1 MTTGRAG
8 YGEFQR
14 GWPIVLSA
22 FLGIGLGLSP
32 LPFYTAGVFAP
43 HLVAAFGWKIGD
55 IFTSLMITT
64 LMVVWAGP
72 LAGWLAMRWGV
83 RRVALVSTAAFGF
96 AFMLPALSNGSL
108 ALFYASWAV
117 IAIAGAGTLPI
128 TWTRAVNHRFDVRK
142 GLALGLSLMGTG
154 LFGILCKPYLAWA
167 IGAFG
172 WRGGYVAL
180 GLLPLLIALPVG
192 FFLFR
197 DRDSPHGDDVPP
209 PVSGLTLTETLRDWR
224 FWLIALAI
232 LPISFSLAGPVPNL
246 ENILKQSGMTP
257 ARMLELTPL
266 VGVTALLG
274 RLIGGWLLDRFWA
287 PAVGFVI
294 LGLPAV
300 SCWILA
306 GDSLSFEMAAAAIL
320 LIGFALGVEYD
331 LIAYLVARYF
341 GLRSYAAIYGILYV
355 CFALGSGL
363 APLVFGH
370 DFDAHGNYHLALI
383 ASAAALTASAASL
396 MLLGR
401 YRVFAATSA
410 AADSPAIRP
419 RVTAAHSP
427 IAGR

>member
-1 MTTGRAG
+1 MSEQAG
-8 YGEFQR
+8 YGEFRR
-14 GWPIVLSA
+14 GWPVVLSA

-43 HLVAAFGWKIGD
+43 HLAAEFGWKIGD
-55 IFTSLMITT
+55 IFTSLLITT

-72 LAGWLAMRWGV
+72 LAGVLAVKWGV
-83 RRVALVSTAAFGF
+83 RRVALTSTALFGL
-96 AFMLPALSNGSL
+96 AFMLPAWSNGSL
-108 ALFYASWAV
+108 ALFYTCWAL
-117 IAIAGAGTLPI
+117 IAVAGAGTLPI
-128 TWTRAVNHRFDVRK
+128 TWTRAVNHRFDLRK

-167 IGAFG
+167 IGSFG
-172 WRGGYVAL
+172 WRGGYIAL

-192 FFLFR
+192 YFLFR
-197 DRDSPHGDDVPP
+197 DDDAPGGDSVPR
-209 PVSGLTLTETLRDWR
+209 PVTGLTLAETLRDWR

-266 VGVTALLG
+266 IGVTALLG

-300 SCWILA
+300 SCWILT
-306 GDSLSFEMAAAAIL
+306 GDTLSFGMAAAAIL

-341 GLRSYAAIYGILYV
+341 GLKSYAAIYGILYV

-363 APLVFGH
+363 APLVFGR
-370 DFDAHGNYHLALI
+370 DFDAHGNYHLALTLSSV
-383 ASAAALTASAASL
+383 ALVAAAATLLA
-396 MLLGR
+396 LGR
-401 YRVFAATSA
+401 YRVF
-410 AADSPAIRP
+410 DDPA
-419 RVTAAHSP
+419 
-427 IAGR
+427 

>member
-1 MTTGRAG
+1 MTDRAG
-8 YGEFQR
+8 YGEFR
-14 GWPIVLSA
+14 HGWPIVLSA

-43 HLVAAFGWKIGD
+43 HLAAAFGWKIGE
-55 IFTSLMITT
+55 ILTALLITT

-72 LAGWLAMRWGV
+72 LAGFLAERFGV
-83 RRVALVSTAAFGF
+83 RRVALISTALFGL

-117 IAIAGAGTLPI
+117 IAITGAGTLPI
-128 TWTRAVNHRFDVRK
+128 TWTRAVNQRFDARK
-142 GLALGLSLMGTG
+142 GFALGLSLMGTG
-154 LFGILCKPYLAWA
+154 LFGILCKPYLAWV
-167 IGAFG
+167 IGAYG
-172 WRGGYVAL
+172 WRAGYVAL

-197 DRDSPHGDDVPP
+197 DDEAAHCDDAPP
-209 PVSGLTLTETLRDWR
+209 PASGLTVAETLRDWR
-224 FWLIALAI
+224 FWLIALAL

-257 ARMLELTPL
+257 DRMLALTPL

-306 GDSLSFEMAAAAIL
+306 GDVLGFEMAAGAIL

-341 GLRSYAAIYGILYV
+341 GLRSYAAIYGIMYV
-355 CFALGSGL
+355 FFSLGSGL
-363 APLVFGH
+363 APLVFGR

-383 ASAAALTASAASL
+383 GSSAALVVSAASL

-401 YRVFAATSA
+401 YRVFAETSA
-410 AADSPAIRP
+410 AAATPAIRP
-419 RVTAAHSP
+419 SVTAAHSP

>member
-1 MTTGRAG
+1 MTDRAG
-8 YGEFQR
+8 YGEFRR

-43 HLVAAFGWKIGD
+43 HLAAAFGWKIGD
-55 IFTSLMITT
+55 ILAALLITT

-72 LAGWLAMRWGV
+72 LAGLLAERWGV
-83 RRVALVSTAAFGF
+83 RRVALASTASFGF

-108 ALFYASWAV
+108 ALFYASWAI
-117 IAIAGAGTLPI
+117 IAITGAGTLPI
-128 TWTRAVNHRFDVRK
+128 TWTRAVNQRFEVRK
-142 GLALGLSLMGTG
+142 GFALGLSLMGTG
-154 LFGILCKPYLAWA
+154 LFGILCKPYLAWV

-172 WRGGYVAL
+172 WRAGYIAL

-192 FFLFR
+192 FLLFR
-197 DRDSPHGDDVPP
+197 DDEVPDGDDAPP
-209 PVSGLTLTETLRDWR
+209 PVSGLTLAETLRDWR
-224 FWLIALAI
+224 FWLIALAL

-246 ENILKQSGMTP
+246 ENILKHSGMTP
-257 ARMLELTPL
+257 ERMVALTPL

-306 GDSLSFEMAAAAIL
+306 GDALSFEMAAVAIL

-341 GLRSYAAIYGILYV
+341 GLKSYAAIYGILYV
-355 CFALGSGL
+355 CFSIGSGL
-363 APLVFGH
+363 APLVFGR
-370 DFDAHGNYHLALI
+370 DFDAHGNYHLALTG
-383 ASAAALTASAASL
+383 SSVALVLSAASL

-401 YRVFAATSA
+401 YRQSPSIATS
-410 AADSPAIRP
+410 S
-419 RVTAAHSP
+419 
-427 IAGR
+427 

>member
-1 MTTGRAG
+1 MMTERAG
-8 YGEFQR
+8 YGEFRR

-43 HLVAAFGWKIGD
+43 HLAAAFGWKIGD
-55 IFTSLMITT
+55 IFTSLLITT

-72 LAGWLAMRWGV
+72 LAGVLAVRWGV
-83 RRVALVSTAAFGF
+83 RRVALVSTALFGL

-142 GLALGLSLMGTG
+142 GFALGLSLMGTG

-197 DRDSPHGDDVPP
+197 DEDAPHGDAPP
-209 PVSGLTLTETLRDWR
+209 PLVSGFTLAETLRDWR

-246 ENILKQSGMTP
+246 ENILKHSGMTP
-257 ARMLELTPL
+257 ERMLALTPL

-294 LGLPAV
+294 LGAPAV

-306 GDSLSFEMAAAAIL
+306 GDALGFDMAAAAIL

-331 LIAYLVARYF
+331 LIAFLVARYF
-341 GLRSYAAIYGILYV
+341 GLKSYAAIYGILYV

-363 APLVFGH
+363 APLVFGR

-383 ASAAALTASAASL
+383 ASSAALVASAASL

-401 YRVFAATSA
+401 YRVFADTSA
-410 AADSPAIRP
+410 AAA
-419 RVTAAHSP
+419 
-427 IAGR
+427 

>member
-1 MTTGRAG
+1 MDERAG
-8 YGEFQR
+8 YVEFRR
-14 GWPIVLSA
+14 GWPVVLSA

-43 HLVAAFGWKIGD
+43 HLAAEFGWKIGD
-55 IFTSLMITT
+55 ILTYLLITT

-72 LAGWLAMRWGV
+72 LAGLVAVRWGV
-83 RRVALVSTAAFGF
+83 RRVALGSTALFGL
-96 AFMLPALSNGSL
+96 AFMLPALSTGSL
-108 ALFYASWAV
+108 ALFYASWAL
-117 IAIAGAGTLPI
+117 IAVAGAGTLPI
-128 TWTRAVNHRFDVRK
+128 TWTRAVNHRFDTRK

-167 IGAFG
+167 IDAFG

-197 DRDSPHGDDVPP
+197 DNDAPDPAGEPAAVA
-209 PVSGLTLTETLRDWR
+209 GLTLAETLRDWR
-224 FWLIALAI
+224 FWLIAGAI
-232 LPISFSLAGPVPNL
+232 LPISFALAGPVPNL
-246 ENILKQSGMTP
+246 ENILKQSGMKP

-274 RLIGGWLLDRFWA
+274 RLVGGWLLDRFWA

-294 LGLPAV
+294 LGLPAL

-306 GDSLSFEMAAAAIL
+306 GDALSFQMAAAAIL

-355 CFALGSGL
+355 CFAIGSGT
-363 APLVFGH
+363 APLVFGR
-370 DFDAHGNYHLALI
+370 DFDAHGNYHLALMLSSVVLV
-383 ASAAALTASAASL
+383 AAAAALLT
-396 MLLGR
+396 LGR
-401 YRVFAATSA
+401 YRVFADASA
-410 AADSPAIRP
+410 AADAPAILP
-419 RVTAAHSP
+419 SVTAAHRP

>member
-1 MTTGRAG
+1 MNERAG
-8 YGEFQR
+8 GQGSWSEFR
-14 GWPIVLSA
+14 HGWPVVLSA

-43 HLVAAFGWKIGD
+43 HLADAFGWKIGD
-55 IFTSLMITT
+55 IFTALLITT

-72 LAGWLAMRWGV
+72 LAGVLAVRWGV
-83 RRVALVSTAAFGF
+83 RRVALTSTALFGL
-96 AFMLPALSNGSL
+96 AFMLPALSTGSL
-108 ALFYASWAV
+108 TLFYASWAL
-117 IAIAGAGTLPI
+117 IAVAGAGTLPI
-128 TWTRAVNHRFDVRK
+128 TWTRAVNHRFDARK

-167 IGAFG
+167 IGTFG

-197 DRDSPHGDDVPP
+197 DNDAPTVGGAPRLAA
-209 PVSGLTLTETLRDWR
+209 GLTLAETLRDWR

-232 LPISFSLAGPVPNL
+232 MPISFALAGPIPNL

-266 VGVTALLG
+266 VGFTALVG
-274 RLIGGWLLDRFWA
+274 RLVGGFLLDRFWA

-294 LGLPAV
+294 LSLPAL

-306 GDSLSFEMAAAAIL
+306 GDTLSFEMAAVAIL

-341 GLRSYAAIYGILYV
+341 GLKSYAAIYGILYV

-363 APLVFGH
+363 APLVFGR
-370 DFDAHGNYHLALI
+370 DFDAHGSYHLSLLGSAVALV
-383 ASAAALTASAASL
+383 AAAASL
-396 MLLGR
+396 LTLGR
-401 YRVFAATSA
+401 YRAFSETSA
-410 AADSPAIRP
+410 AAA
-419 RVTAAHSP
+419 
-427 IAGR
+427 